1 MFEFMF
7 QIITLLKSRGKNV
20 SCLFLSYDLAPG
32 RVYPRQLQQG
42 AMLLNH
48 AISTLSIS
56 PKNII
61 LTGDS
66 AGANL
71 ALGLLSH
78 ISHPH
83 PGLNGVDVPKVDL
96 KGEKLKG
103 AVLISPWVSF
113 NLDDE
118 SWKRNE
124 YKDVLCKPAGQQ
136 WSSAFVNHPSP
147 IDPASDYYN
156 QAITAPASWWEG
168 AMVEEVFI
176 VAGEEEVLVD
186 GITEFAGTF
195 GKGVGESRVEFKV
208 FEGEYHDQPS
218 IDLHMG
224 YKESQ
229 EGEQAKAIKGWIAS
243 KL

>member
-7 QIITLLKSRGKNV
+7 QIVSLLNSQGKSV

-32 RVYPRQLQQG
+32 RPYPRQLQQ
-42 AMLLNH
+42 ASMLINH
-48 AISTLSIS
+48 VTSTLNIAPS
-56 PKNII
+56 KII

-71 ALGLLSH
+71 VLALLSH

-83 PGLNGVDVPKVDL
+83 PGLNSVEIDKVIL
-96 KGEKLKG
+96 SEKFRG

-113 NLDDE
+113 DLTTD
-118 SWKRNE
+118 SWTRNA
-124 YKDVLCKPAGQQ
+124 YKDVLCRPAGEQ
-136 WSSAFVNHPSP
+136 WSSAFVNHPPP
-147 IDPASDYYN
+147 IDAASDYYN
-156 QAITAPASWWEG
+156 QAVTAPTSWWKG
-168 AMVEEVFI
+168 LMVEEVFV
-176 VAGEEEVLVD
+176 VAGKEEVLVD
-186 GITEFAGTF
+186 GIEEFAKKF
-195 GKGVGESRVEFKV
+195 EEGVGGGRVEVRV

-218 IDLHMG
+218 IDLQMG

-229 EGEQAKAIKGWIAS
+229 EGGQAKAIKGWIAS